1 MKTSDSL
8 LVYRM
13 PLYVW
18 KGFWRG
24 RLSWMNREFRNERKK
39 TTTWQ
44 QAKHAKK
51 ICLPSTAATHN
62 CSFGQNP
69 THSSLQSTFRLID
82 TKLNK
87 TGPTYSSQASLK
99 LPTPATLICLQVLSF
114 TLVHSLCI
122 PYVHTKIYGQRAF
135 SYSASTLW
143 NNLLQLDQPQI
154 PLLRSNLP

>member
-1 MKTSDSL
+1 
-8 LVYRM
+8 M

-51 ICLPSTAATHN
+51 N
-62 CSFGQNP
+62 
-69 THSSLQSTFRLID
+69 
-82 TKLNK
+82 
-87 TGPTYSSQASLK
+87 
-99 LPTPATLICLQVLSF
+99 LPTFNSSNSQLLFWPKPYALFPSVNFPSNRYQVKQDWSNVQLSGKF
-114 TLVHSLCI
+114 KVADPRHSDMFAGSLLHIGALCI